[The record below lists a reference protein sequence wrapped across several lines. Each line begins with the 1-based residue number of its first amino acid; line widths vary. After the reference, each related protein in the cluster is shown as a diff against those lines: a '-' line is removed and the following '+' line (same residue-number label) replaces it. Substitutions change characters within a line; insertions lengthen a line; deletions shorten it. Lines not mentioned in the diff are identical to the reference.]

1 MAGNI
6 EIDSRGFNRMIR
18 ELKVINQAAAR
29 PVVRAV
35 TKDILASAAKKTN
48 RAKVAAIDESVE
60 KKFRRPFEVAGAGFV
75 GITKAGKV
83 WVNLASWGNKKK
95 WALLHTDGK
104 LKNVPGEVR
113 RTGRYEPGGKVK
125 LGDKNKTAINAMIKA
140 SKEWMTREK
149 KYRKS
154 VVGLGKA
161 SWYHLVRMLKL
172 GIPAGAP
179 GYALNMKIP
188 PEARRALRAWESIR
202 GRDDFSIVISNAV
215 QSCLNPKAGGIRAF
229 QNALNGQVKNFQTRM
244 AKDSKAYA
252 KQFAAKHGFT
262 VK

>member
-1 MAGNI
+1 
-6 EIDSRGFNRMIR
+6 MIR
-18 ELKVINQAAAR
+18 ELKVMNQAAAR

-35 TKDILASAAKKTN
+35 TKDVLASAAKKTKKAS
-48 RAKVAAIDESVE
+48 AKSIDDSVN
-60 KKFRRPFEVAGAGFV
+60 KKFRKPFEVAGAGFV

-83 WVNLASWGNKKK
+83 WVNLASWGDKKK

-104 LKNVPGEVR
+104 LKNVPSEVR
-113 RTGRYEPGGKVK
+113 RTGKFKPGSKVN
-125 LGDKNKTAINAMIKA
+125 LGDKNKSAINAMIKA
-140 SKEWMTREK
+140 SKEWMQREK

-154 VVGLGKA
+154 VAGLGKA
-161 SWYHLVRMLKL
+161 SWYHLMRMLKL
-172 GIPAGAP
+172 GIPAGAS
-179 GYALNMKIP
+179 GYALKMKIP
-188 PEARRALRAWESIR
+188 PEASRALKAWESIR